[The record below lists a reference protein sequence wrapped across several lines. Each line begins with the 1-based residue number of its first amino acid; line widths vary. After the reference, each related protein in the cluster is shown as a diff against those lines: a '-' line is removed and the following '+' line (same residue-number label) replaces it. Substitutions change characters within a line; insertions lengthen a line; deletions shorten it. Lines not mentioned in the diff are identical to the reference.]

1 MIYPLFTDENTEVQR
16 KVMKNIESQDLLNQS
31 RVCGLQNEK
40 ALMNSRKAAPG
51 SPLTGDPFLH
61 TSP

>member
-31 RVCGLQNEK
+31 RACGLQNEK
-40 ALMNSRKAAPG
+40 ALMNSREAAPG